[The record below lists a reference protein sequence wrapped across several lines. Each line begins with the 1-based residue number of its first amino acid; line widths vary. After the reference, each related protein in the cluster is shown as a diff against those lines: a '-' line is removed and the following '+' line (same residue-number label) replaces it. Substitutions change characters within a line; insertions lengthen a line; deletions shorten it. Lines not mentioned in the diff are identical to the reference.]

1 MRRLIRAAK
10 AGEWPVR
17 EAVGRVTLVFEDRS
31 RRRLRLVTDQ
41 GEPMLLD
48 LARSVSLA
56 DGDGLGLEGD
66 AGWVRVRA
74 AEEDVLEIQTTDPT
88 HLARLAWHL
97 GGRRLPVQILEK
109 GRLRLRDDHAV
120 EDVLKRLDARYERK
134 RRRFQPEAGAAG
146 PGPASAQE
154 R

>member
-1 MRRLIRAAK
+1 MAMRRLIRAAR
-10 AGEWPVR
+10 AGEWPAR
-17 EAVGRVTLVFEDRS
+17 EAIGRVTLAFEDRS

-48 LARSVSLA
+48 LARPISLA

-97 GGRRLPVQILEK
+97 GGRQVPVQVLEK
-109 GRLRLRDDHAV
+109 GRLRLRDDHAI
-120 EDVLKRLDARYERK
+120 EDVLKALDVRYERK
-134 RRRFQPEAGAAG
+134 RRSFQPESGT
-146 PGPASAQE
+146 PG
-154 R
+154 

>member
-1 MRRLIRAAK
+1 MRRLIRAAR
-10 AGEWPVR
+10 AGEWPAR
-17 EAVGRVTLVFEDRS
+17 EAVGRVTLAFEERS

-48 LARSVSLA
+48 LSRPTSLA

-74 AEEDVLEIQTTDPT
+74 AEEDVLEIQTTDPA

-97 GGRRLPVQILEK
+97 GNRGLPVQILEK
-109 GRLRLRDDHAV
+109 GRLRLRYDQEI
-120 EDVLKRLDARYERK
+120 EDMLKDLDARYERK
-134 RRRFQPEAGAAG
+134 RRSFQPESGT
-146 PGPASAQE
+146 PG
-154 R
+154 